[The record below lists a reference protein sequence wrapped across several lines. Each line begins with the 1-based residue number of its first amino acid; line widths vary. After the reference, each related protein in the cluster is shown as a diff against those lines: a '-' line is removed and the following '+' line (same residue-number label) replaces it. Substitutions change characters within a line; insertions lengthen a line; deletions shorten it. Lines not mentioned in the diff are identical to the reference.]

1 MSRKIVICK
10 GIFIKNT
17 SFNFLVFSEFTL
29 CPYSAA
35 VDDLHLTLET

>member
-17 SFNFLVFSEFTL
+17 SFNFLVFSEFTSYARIVPL
-29 CPYSAA
+29 
-35 VDDLHLTLET
+35 